1 MHKSVT
7 NLVPDQRIPMILAH
21 GWPGPDIEM
30 LWVIGPLTDPTA
42 HGGQA
47 EDAFD
52 LVIPSIPG
60 YGFSGQPAEVGWDP
74 GRIAGAWAELM
85 HRLGY
90 TRYVAQVRHR
100 FLRAVGYAE
109 SVAPGLAFRL
119 AGIALHP
126 VQQLG

>member
-1 MHKSVT
+1 
-7 NLVPDQRIPMILAH
+7 MILTH
-21 GWPGPDIEM
+21 GWPGSVIEM
-30 LWVIGPLTDPTA
+30 LGVIGPLTDPTA
-42 HGGQA
+42 HGGSA

-52 LVIPSIPG
+52 LLLPSIPG
-60 YGFSGQPAEVGWDP
+60 YGFLRPTEGGRLGP
-74 GRIAGAWAELM
+74 GRIAQAWAELM

-100 FLRAVGYAE
+100 FLRAVGSAE
-109 SVAPGLAFRL
+109 SVAPGRAFRL

>member
-1 MHKSVT
+1 
-7 NLVPDQRIPMILAH
+7 
-21 GWPGPDIEM
+21 
-30 LWVIGPLTDPTA
+30 
-42 HGGQA
+42 
-47 EDAFD
+47 
-52 LVIPSIPG
+52 
-60 YGFSGQPAEVGWDP
+60 
-74 GRIAGAWAELM
+74 M

-100 FLRAVGYAE
+100 FLRAVGSAE